1 MSDCPDSGQTI
12 NRRQLRVALAEPNVS
27 HAEKEKTPPS
37 VSRAAMGLLASG
49 PSWAEIRPPL
59 M

>member
-27 HAEKEKTPPS
+27 HAEKENI
-37 VSRAAMGLLASG
+37 AAKRKQGSDG
-49 PSWAEIRPPL
+49 IIGFRPKL
-59 M
+59 G